1 MMGKNKK
8 MLVSLLALTFAVSLS
23 GGLFAN
29 VKAYADAPATVT
41 DNADQVGG
49 EGAAT
54 ADVYG
59 LTLQSGDVGFGADG
73 RYVTNKAPTAAPTA
87 TTWWEEN
94 YGYAHYTLAGQNLV
108 KVTVDIDPSA
118 KEKLSPAFCYV
129 QGVGALEVS
138 NTVVQTSEN
147 WTRITYTYEISDP
160 AKAEWLRVIP
170 SAYNDTASGLETWM
184 QQITK
189 VEISYVEEETPVVPA
204 TVTDNADQV
213 GGEGAVTADIYGLTL
228 QSGDVGFGADGRYV
242 TNKAPTAA
250 PTATTWWEENYGY
263 AHYTLAGQNLVKVT
277 VDIEPGAKEKLSP
290 AFCYVQGVGALEVNN
305 TVVETS
311 GNWTRITYTY
321 IITDPAKAEWL
332 RVIPSVYNDKASGL
346 ETWMQQI
353 TKVEISYA
361 ETLPEKDP
369 VVTPD
374 PETPVEVAKIE
385 DTCGALDNSVS
396 ADIYGMTLQNGDV
409 GFGEDSRY
417 TTSKEPETAPA
428 TDTMW
433 NAEYAYVQYNVA
445 GQNLLTVVADIPAEV
460 LTKIPHPVVYERYSD
475 VNDGKVLE
483 LNNYSVETS
492 SNWSRVTYKYI
503 LDANVSWVRILIGAY
518 NAWDGSVFTWQQQIT
533 NVTVEKVDI
542 LPEKDENIPTIE
554 LAPEKSETP
563 DVPVDEAAL
572 ATVHTDICNGNL
584 IEGLRADVY
593 NVDVKGDKSALIG
606 DGDRIVFGGNPG
618 ASESYIDYKMPYMD
632 TIAVTTYE
640 EISEN
645 NTRPEGATQ
654 IKFAVWLDGKCVAW
668 EVDAKRTEV
677 ELGDSASGRWSKI
690 VWYYQLEEA
699 IENAKIRI
707 MIAKPTE
714 GQVENQLGRVD
725 IYNSEYA
732 DLTKLA
738 AKQDVERYSF
748 LKGQTNYET
757 ESWNALQEIMVVAL
771 TDLDNAESAEQ
782 IEQILTKA
790 KADMDA
796 IKTSA
801 QEFEEAKTLKKQEIA
816 DYATEKGQDNYTEEA
831 WAEIMGYVTEAQGKI
846 DAASG
851 MSQIN
856 VAILDAKD
864 AIDQVET
871 KPVESQPGESGS
883 EQSGLTSVED
893 GNGDDGSTVSGC
905 FGSVF
910 SLVMMA
916 PVALGAAAI
925 ILKKKED

>member
-1 MMGKNKK
+1 MGKNKK
-8 MLVSLLALTFAVSLS
+8 MLLSLLALAFTVSLS

-29 VKAYADAPATVT
+29 VKAYADTPATVT

-54 ADVYG
+54 ADIYG
-59 LTLQSGDVGFGADG
+59 LASQSGDVGFGADG
-73 RYVTNKAPTAAPTA
+73 RYITTKAPTAAPTA

-108 KVTVDIDPSA
+108 KVTVDIDP
-118 KEKLSPAFCYV
+118 
-129 QGVGALEVS
+129 
-138 NTVVQTSEN
+138 
-147 WTRITYTYEISDP
+147 
-160 AKAEWLRVIP
+160 
-170 SAYNDTASGLETWM
+170 
-184 QQITK
+184 
-189 VEISYVEEETPVVPA
+189 
-204 TVTDNADQV
+204 
-213 GGEGAVTADIYGLTL
+213 
-228 QSGDVGFGADGRYV
+228 
-242 TNKAPTAA
+242 
-250 PTATTWWEENYGY
+250 
-263 AHYTLAGQNLVKVT
+263 
-277 VDIEPGAKEKLSP
+277 GAKEKLAP

-311 GNWTRITYTY
+311 ENWTRITYTY
-321 IITDPAKAEWL
+321 IITEPAKAEWL
-332 RVIPSVYNDKASGL
+332 RVIPSAYNDTANGL

-353 TKVEISYA
+353 TKVEISYT

-374 PETPVEVAKIE
+374 PETPVEVVKIE
-385 DTCGALDNSVS
+385 DACGALDNSVI
-396 ADIYGMTLQNGDV
+396 ADIYGLTLQSGDV

-417 TTSKEPETAPA
+417 TTSKAPETAPV

-433 NAEYAYVQYNVA
+433 NEEYAFVQYNVA
-445 GQNLLTVVADIPAEV
+445 GQNLLTVVADIPTEV
-460 LTKIPHPVVYERYSD
+460 LTKMPHPVVYEKYSD
-475 VNDGKVLE
+475 AGGKVLE
-483 LNNYSVETS
+483 LNNYSVEAS

-503 LDANVSWVRILIGAY
+503 LDANVSWVRILVGAY

-533 NVTVEKVDI
+533 NVTVEKADI
-542 LPEKDENIPTIE
+542 LPEKDGNIPTIE

-640 EISEN
+640 EIGEN

-668 EVDAKRTEV
+668 DVEATRTEV

-707 MIAKPTE
+707 MIVKPAE

-757 ESWNALQEIMVVAL
+757 ESWNALQEIMAVAL
-771 TDLDNAESAEQ
+771 TDLDNAESAEE

-796 IKTSA
+796 IKTAA
-801 QEFEEAKTLKKQEIA
+801 QEFEETKALKKQEIA

-831 WAEIMGYVTEAQGKI
+831 WTEIMGYVTEAQSKI
-846 DAASG
+846 DAATG

-856 VAILDAKD
+856 VALLDAKD

-871 KPVESQPGESGS
+871 KPVEPQPGESSS
-883 EQSGLTSVED
+883 EQSNLTSD
-893 GNGDDGSTVSGC
+893 DDNNGGSRHGC
-905 FGSVF
+905 SSSVF
-910 SLVMMA
+910 SLTIVA
-916 PVALGAAAI
+916 PIALGAVAML
-925 ILKKKED
+925 LKKKED